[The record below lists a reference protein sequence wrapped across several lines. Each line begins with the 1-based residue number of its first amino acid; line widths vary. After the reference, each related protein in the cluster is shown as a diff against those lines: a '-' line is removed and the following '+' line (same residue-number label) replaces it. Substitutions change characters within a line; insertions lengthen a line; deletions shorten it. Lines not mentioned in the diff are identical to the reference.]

1 MLVQQGSIS
10 FIPLEMAWLLVAY
23 FHEFRYGKSYD
34 RFILPVQR
42 KLSFLA
48 LIKHRKELREFV
60 SLIKLLVVTKMEIL
74 KNSHGRFTKH
84 CMRPCLHR
92 REAKEKRGGRTP
104 LPPVRLKQVQ
114 FALNGKLFLVLCL
127 ELQT

>member
-48 LIKHRKELREFV
+48 LINHRNELREFV

-84 CMRPCLHR
+84 CIRPCLHR
-92 REAKEKRGGRTP
+92 RVAKGKGVGEDS
-104 LPPVRLKQVQ
+104 PPARLKQVQ
-114 FALNGKLFLVLCL
+114 FALNRKLLLVLCL

>member
-74 KNSHGRFTKH
+74 KNSHGRFVKH

-92 REAKEKRGGRTP
+92 RKAKGKRGGEDS
-104 LPPVRLKQVQ
+104 PPARLKQVQ
-114 FALNGKLFLVLCL
+114 FALNRKLFLVLCL